1 MDGGDLLTSCMSDP
15 LYCRR
20 THGATWLVRDTCD
33 ASKHAH
39 YKNQDI
45 YICMILP
52 GLFLRNKTIMCDY
65 K

>member
-45 YICMILP
+45 YMHD
-52 GLFLRNKTIMCDY
+52 FARFVFKEQNDY
-65 K
+65 V